1 MKTFVVLIPVDDSLT
16 EPRKACEMIE
26 NTKFNVEDFIS
37 ETITAKHVL
46 KKVMLEL
53 GIETD
58 HNIEVEPITDFM
70 DRFNNEELNVDNY
83 FMSYI
88 YA

>member
-1 MKTFVVLIPVDDSLT
+1 MKTFVVLIPVENSLT

-26 NTKFNVEDFIS
+26 NKKFNIS
-37 ETITAKHVL
+37 GPVKPTAINVL
-46 KKVMLEL
+46 NKVVFEL
-53 GIETD
+53 GLEHY

-70 DRFNNEELNVDNY
+70 DRFNDEELNVDNY
-83 FMSYI
+83 FISYV